1 MAPEVT
7 DAPFTIQLP
16 HRLYFVKGTKINTK
30 VLINQ
35 MLKLL
40 LKSQDDAVSHSQC
53 PHNTLFLLPF
63 KVNIVK
69 AELKSNNECP
79 PSPCTENVKYLGL
92 TQLVPKLCIK
102 CVEAY
107 CLQLAGELN
116 YRNCVSQKADY
127 KEVTKFGLSKEF
139 AFSKS
144 TCGSAQVMP
153 IALAQQNHTLHKS
166 VPRLHRHQEMDAQVV
181 LIGGNEHTNT
191 SLQPMCC

>member
-1 MAPEVT
+1 M
-7 DAPFTIQLP
+7 
-16 HRLYFVKGTKINTK
+16 HRS
-30 VLINQ
+30 
-35 MLKLL
+35 LL
-40 LKSQDDAVSHSQC
+40 SSLGWR
-53 PHNTLFLLPF
+53 
-63 KVNIVK
+63 I
-69 AELKSNNECP
+69 EL
-79 PSPCTENVKYLGL
+79 
-92 TQLVPKLCIK
+92 QKLC
-102 CVEAY
+102 ES
-107 CLQLAGELN
+107 E
-116 YRNCVSQKADY
+116 ADY